1 MIKHWRSV
9 CDTGCA
15 IKFCFSVDSSF
26 VICRG
31 RKSILIYMYCRS
43 KDLGELEFMS
53 DVCMSYIPDL
63 IMMDIRHFKTWN
75 DFTCART
82 LMCNVK
88 QHRVYDYFD
97 DSAAIEEFVITT

>member
-63 IMMDIRHFKTWN
+63 IMMDIRHFKNWN